1 MLVLF
6 TLHVHVLFSMVKLVE
21 RLQDGVREKRLLFL
35 YMSVVKSVVFFV
47 FLFFFSLFY
56 REYLCTE
63 TILSALFSGDD
74 KGFLGKKN
82 KKKDVGL

>member
-6 TLHVHVLFSMVKLVE
+6 TLHVHVLFSMVTLVE

-35 YMSVVKSVVFFV
+35 YMNVVKSVFS
-47 FLFFFSLFY
+47 FFFGLFY

-63 TILSALFSGDD
+63 TTICPVFRG
-74 KGFLGKKN
+74 
-82 KKKDVGL
+82 